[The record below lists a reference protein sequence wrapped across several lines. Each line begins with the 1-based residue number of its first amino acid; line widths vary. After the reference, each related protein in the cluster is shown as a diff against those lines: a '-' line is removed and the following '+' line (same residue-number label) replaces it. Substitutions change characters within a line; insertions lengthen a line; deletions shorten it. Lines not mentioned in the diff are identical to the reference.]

1 MSKKENNKRE
11 PYVLAHVNRHN
22 PCPICGGE
30 AMMTFPN
37 DHECH
42 AVCPQCQRL
51 NIRFGYADDYADT
64 VQGTCRRP
72 FNILSL
78 LEEHSKSALE
88 ALGIH
93 DGEHAVVDDQDGYI
107 CCIGNEIVVAR
118 YIAEAIERDP
128 DEFYL
133 IYRLFGR
140 EFYYV
145 GSSALIEGAI
155 KHILVK

>member
-11 PYVLAHVNRHN
+11 PYILAHTNRHN

-30 AMMTFPN
+30 AVMTFPD

-51 NIRFGYADDYADT
+51 DICFGYADDYADT
-64 VQGTCRRP
+64 VQGACRRP

-78 LEEHSKSALE
+78 MEEHSKSALE

-93 DGEHAVVDDQDGYI
+93 DGEYAVVDDQDGYI
-107 CCIGNEIVVAR
+107 CCIGNEVAVAR
-118 YIAEAIERDP
+118 YIAEAIARDL

-133 IYRLFGR
+133 IFRLFGSK
-140 EFYYV
+140 FYHV
-145 GSSALIEGAI
+145 GSSILIEYAI
-155 KHILVK
+155 KHTLNK

>member
-11 PYVLAHVNRHN
+11 PYILAHTNRHN

-30 AMMTFPN
+30 AVMTFPD

-51 NIRFGYADDYADT
+51 DIRFVYVDDYADT
-64 VQGTCRRP
+64 VHGTCRRP

-78 LEEHSKSALE
+78 MEGHSKRALE

-93 DGEHAVVDDQDGYI
+93 DGEYAVVDDQDGYI
-107 CCIGNEIVVAR
+107 CCIGNEVAVAR
-118 YIAEAIERDP
+118 YIAEAVERDL

-133 IYRLFGR
+133 IFRLFGR

-145 GSSALIEGAI
+145 GSSALIECAI